1 MLLVDI
7 TIINVALPDIQK
19 QIDASFSD
27 LQWII
32 DAYALTLASLLL
44 TTGSLADLYGR
55 RKLYMLGLAVF
66 TAASLVCGVATSPLM
81 LIIARGSQGI
91 GGAIMFSVSLAL
103 LAGAFSGR
111 ERGVAFGVWG
121 SITGLAVAI
130 GPLLGGALTSG
141 LSWRWIFFV
150 NLPLGIAAIALTRA
164 KVSESIQPGA
174 RRPDWAGFVT
184 FTAAL
189 SLLVFGLIRS
199 GEKGWSSPEVYGCFI
214 GTAVLLAL
222 FLVIEARGR
231 SPMLDLGLFR
241 LPTFLGGSIAAFSL
255 SASLFAL
262 QLYLVLY
269 LQDVLGYSAF
279 QTGLR
284 LLVLSGGILLTS
296 TIAGRL
302 TAHMPVRFL
311 IGPGL
316 VLVAIGLLLMRRIDP
331 TSDWTRLVIGLFIAG
346 VGTGLVNPPLAST
359 AVGVVHP
366 SRSGMA
372 SGINSTCRQV
382 GIATGIATFG
392 SLFAS
397 AVGGQVSKGLAG
409 APPQAAAGLTKAV
422 KNGAGSQAIAA
433 LPEQLRPLAAQVA
446 RESFV
451 YGLRQILLV
460 AMVVAL
466 VGGVLALLLIR
477 SKDFEAARSAPGTP
491 NPPQGTQS
499 PDQPSA
505 DAVTEAETIAAGAG
519 AGAGADADADAGA
532 EDEHGHGHEPS
543 REHAEPWLV
552 GAVAHDGDHSGGASE
567 NGSGNSSRNGR
578 RPNEAGSVL
587 FGRVEHTDG
596 RPFEGVPLTVTTDDG
611 TSVGLLQSDGDGR
624 YVLPVEPGSYVVVAS
639 PSGCQP
645 DARRVAVPADG
656 LGESADFVLDGDGL
670 VYGRVVGA
678 RGGVLAVLDHDGHV
692 VAGADIEDDGGYEVG
707 GLRSGSYTF
716 TAVVPGAV
724 PSAHLVEVSPG
735 EAREYDLGVGPADLT
750 DAYLTD
756 DQPNGHQP
764 NGSDATHAADADTR
778 GFSPGLHPVAMVRGG
793 TSISGFPTSPN
804 GSAAAKRGVD
814 DRDAPTPGDDAH

>member
-1 MLLVDI
+1 MSSPGADAASPPATSAQPTAEHSAAGAAAPDPNRWWTLVAVSLGTFMLLVDI
-7 TIINVALPDIQK
+7 TIINVALPDIQ
-19 QIDASFSD
+19 QQLGASFSD

-55 RKLYMLGLAVF
+55 RKLYMLGLAIF
-66 TAASLVCGVATSPLM
+66 TVASLVCGVASSPLM

-150 NLPLGIAAIALTRA
+150 NLPLGIAAIVLTRA

-174 RRPDWAGFVT
+174 RRPDWGGFLT

-199 GEKGWSSPEVYGCFI
+199 GEKGWSSPQVYGCFI
-214 GTAVLLAL
+214 GTALLLAL
-222 FLVIEARGR
+222 FLLIEHRGR
-231 SPMLDLGLFR
+231 SPMFDLALFR
-241 LPTFLGGSIAAFSL
+241 LPTFVGGSIAAFSL

-296 TIAGRL
+296 TLAGRL
-302 TAHMPVRFL
+302 TSHMPVRYL

-316 VLVAIGLLLMRRIDP
+316 ILVAIGLLLMRRIDP
-331 TSDWTRLVIGLFIAG
+331 TSDWTRLVIGLFISG

-372 SGINSTCRQV
+372 SGVNSTFRQV

-397 AVGGQVSKGLAG
+397 AVGSQVSKGLAG
-409 APPQAAAGLTKAV
+409 APPAAAKGLTAAV
-422 KNGAGSQAIAA
+422 KNGAGKQAIAS
-433 LPEQLRPLAAQVA
+433 LPEQIRPLAAQVA

-460 AMVVAL
+460 ATVVAL
-466 VGGVLALLLIR
+466 VGGVLALFLIR
-477 SKDFEAARSAPGTP
+477 SKDFQAA
-491 NPPQGTQS
+491 Q
-499 PDQPSA
+499 
-505 DAVTEAETIAAGAG
+505 AGAG
-519 AGAGADADADAGA
+519 APGAPQKSPSDDAETAGTAESDAATADTNEMAVSGANRSSVQADAGADA
-532 EDEHGHGHEPS
+532 
-543 REHAEPWLV
+543 
-552 GAVAHDGDHSGGASE
+552 VAPA
-567 NGSGNSSRNGR
+567 
-578 RPNEAGSVL
+578 AGSVL

-596 RPFEGVPLTVTTDDG
+596 RPFEGVPLTVTTDTGDPI
-611 TSVGLLQSDGDGR
+611 GLLHSAADGR
-624 YVLPVEPGSYVVVAS
+624 YVLPVDPGSYVVVAS
-639 PSGCQP
+639 PRGCQP
-645 DARRVAVPADG
+645 DARRVTVPADE

-678 RGGVLAVLDHDGHV
+678 GGGVLSVLDDDGHV
-692 VAGADIEDDGGYEVG
+692 VAGVDIEDDGAYEVA
-707 GLRSGSYTF
+707 GLRSGTYTF

-724 PSAHLVEVSPG
+724 PSAHLIEVAPG
-735 EAREYDLGVGPADLT
+735 EAREYDLGVGPAEL
-750 DAYLTD
+750 LD
-756 DQPNGHQP
+756 DRSD
-764 NGSDATHAADADTR
+764 GSASGAGTSAFGP
-778 GFSPGLHPVAMVRGG
+778 GFHPVAMVRGG
-793 TSISGFPTSPN
+793 TGINGFPTTPN
-804 GSAAAKRGVD
+804 PTTDGRPGASGQDAAPR
-814 DRDAPTPGDDAH
+814 GDDVN